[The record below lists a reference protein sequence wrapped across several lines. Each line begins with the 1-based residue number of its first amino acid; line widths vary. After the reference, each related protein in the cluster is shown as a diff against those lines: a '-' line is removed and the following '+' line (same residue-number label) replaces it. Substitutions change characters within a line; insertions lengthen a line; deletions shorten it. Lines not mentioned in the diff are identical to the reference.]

1 MVFGECIFEENA
13 RIVPNFGD
21 DLMYRHMP
29 AIPGTVK
36 ADHTASEVE
45 SNLKPVTESASEKV
59 EKRDILV
66 AGSLAIDLSCD
77 YSPLAGESTTTTTP
91 VPQTSNPAV
100 IGQSLGGVGHNVAI
114 AASRVGSSVLF
125 CSVVGD
131 DLSGRAAL
139 SALQAENLATK
150 GVQMLSAS
158 SGRTA
163 QYVAINDTKKDLVM
177 AMADMGIMELPEDKL
192 DFDVLWEPMINRTKP
207 RWVVVDANWSPA
219 VLAKWIA
226 LAKKYG
232 VRVAFE
238 PVSIAKSRRLL
249 AAIRDSD
256 AVPNNTVSL
265 AAPNQL
271 ELSAMYM
278 AARERGLLESDNWF
292 DVIDAM
298 GISSSGSRERLVF
311 MTSADLVDQGIPQQ
325 SIQLLP
331 YVPCIITKL
340 GVQGVLLTQLLRAGD
355 PRLTSPEASPYILSR
370 GIGSDLIGGVYIRHF
385 PPAAVLEQGDIISVN
400 GAGDTLLGV
409 IVAGLAKGA
418 VGGQVE
424 DVLPIAQEASLRT
437 LKSAGGVSDDL
448 GGLGL

>member
-1 MVFGECIFEENA
+1 MTGECIVEKQA

-21 DLMYRHMP
+21 CLMYRHMP
-29 AIPGTVK
+29 AIPETVK
-36 ADHTASEVE
+36 ADHTASEVK
-45 SNLKPVTESASEKV
+45 SNLKPATEGAPGKV
-59 EKRDILV
+59 EKAEVLV

-77 YSPLAGESTTTTTP
+77 YSPLVGESTTTTTP

-114 AASRVGSSVLF
+114 AASRVGSSVLL

-131 DLSGRAAL
+131 DLNGRAAL
-139 SALQAENLATK
+139 SALQAENLATE

-163 QYVAINDTKKDLVM
+163 QYVAINDTQKDLVV
-177 AMADMGIMELPEDKL
+177 AMADMGIMELPEDRL
-192 DFDVLWEPMINRTKP
+192 DFEGFWEPIISRTKP
-207 RWVVVDANWSPA
+207 RWVVADANWSPA

-226 LAKKYG
+226 VATKHG
-232 VRVAFE
+232 ARVAFE
-238 PVSIAKSRRLL
+238 PVSTAKSRRLL

-271 ELSAMYM
+271 ELSTMYM

-292 DVIDAM
+292 NVIDAM
-298 GISSSGSRERLVF
+298 GIPSSGARERLVF

-331 YVPCIITKL
+331 FIPCIITKL
-340 GVQGVLLTQLLRAGD
+340 GAQGVLLTQILRAGD

-370 GIGSDLIGGVYIRHF
+370 GIGSDPVGGVYMRHF
-385 PPAAVLEQGDIISVN
+385 PPAAVLEQGDIVSVN

-418 VGGQVE
+418 TDRQVE

>member
-1 MVFGECIFEENA
+1 
-13 RIVPNFGD
+13 
-21 DLMYRHMP
+21 MP
-29 AIPGTVK
+29 VIPETVK
-36 ADHTASEVE
+36 ADQTASEVK
-45 SNLKPVTESASEKV
+45 SNLKPATEGAPGKIEKLEV
-59 EKRDILV
+59 LV

-91 VPQTSNPAV
+91 IPQTSNPAF
-100 IGQSLGGVGHNVAI
+100 IGQSLGGVGHNVSI

-125 CSVVGD
+125 CSIVGD

-139 SALQAENLATK
+139 SALQAENLATE

-163 QYVAINDTKKDLVM
+163 QYVAINDTQKDLVV

-192 DFDVLWEPMINRTKP
+192 DFEGFWEPIISRTKP

-219 VLAKWIA
+219 VLAKWITM
-226 LAKKYG
+226 AKKHG
-232 VRVAFE
+232 ACVAFE
-238 PVSIAKSRRLL
+238 PVSTAKSRRLL

-256 AVPNNTVSL
+256 VVPNNTVSL
-265 AAPNQL
+265 ATPNQL
-271 ELSAMYM
+271 ELSTMYM

-292 DVIDAM
+292 NVIDAM
-298 GISSSGSRERLVF
+298 GIPSSGARERLVY

-331 YVPCIITKL
+331 FVPCIITKL
-340 GVQGVLLTQLLRAGD
+340 GAQGVLLTQLLRAGD

-370 GIGSDLIGGVYIRHF
+370 GLGSDLVGGVYMRHF
-385 PPAAVLEQGDIISVN
+385 PPAAVLEQEDIVSVN

-418 VGGQVE
+418 GDKQVE
-424 DVLPIAQEASLRT
+424 DVLSIAQEASLRT
-437 LKSAGGVSDDL
+437 LKSVGGVSGDL
-448 GGLGL
+448 GGLSL

>member
-1 MVFGECIFEENA
+1 
-13 RIVPNFGD
+13 
-21 DLMYRHMP
+21 MYRHMP
-29 AIPGTVK
+29 AIPETVK
-36 ADHTASEVE
+36 ADRTASEVK
-45 SNLKPVTESASEKV
+45 SNMKPVPEGVPGEV
-59 EKRDILV
+59 EKAEVLV
-66 AGSLAIDLSCD
+66 AGSLAIDFSCD
-77 YSPLAGESTTTTTP
+77 YFPLAGESTTTTTP

-139 SALQAENLATK
+139 SALQAENLATE

-163 QYVAINDTKKDLVM
+163 QYVAINDTHKDLVV

-192 DFDVLWEPMINRTKP
+192 DFEGFWDPIIGRTKP

-226 LAKKYG
+226 VATKHG
-232 VRVAFE
+232 ARIAFE
-238 PVSIAKSRRLL
+238 PVSTAKSCRLL
-249 AAIRDSD
+249 AVIRDSD
-256 AVPNNTVSL
+256 AVPNNTISL

-271 ELSAMYM
+271 ELSTMYM

-292 DVIDAM
+292 NVIDAM
-298 GISSSGSRERLVF
+298 GIPSSGARERLVF

-331 YVPCIITKL
+331 FIPCIITKL
-340 GVQGVLLTQLLRAGD
+340 GAQGVLLTQLLRVGD
-355 PRLTSPEASPYILSR
+355 PRLTSSEASPYILSR
-370 GIGSDLIGGVYIRHF
+370 SLGSDLVGGVYMRHF
-385 PPAAVLEQGDIISVN
+385 PPAAVLERGDIVSVN

-418 VGGQVE
+418 TDRQVE

-437 LKSAGGVSDDL
+437 LKSASGVSDDL
-448 GGLGL
+448 GVLGL

>member
-1 MVFGECIFEENA
+1 M
-13 RIVPNFGD
+13 
-21 DLMYRHMP
+21 
-29 AIPGTVK
+29 
-36 ADHTASEVE
+36 
-45 SNLKPVTESASEKV
+45 
-59 EKRDILV
+59 
-66 AGSLAIDLSCD
+66 
-77 YSPLAGESTTTTTP
+77 
-91 VPQTSNPAV
+91 
-100 IGQSLGGVGHNVAI
+100 
-114 AASRVGSSVLF
+114 
-125 CSVVGD
+125 
-131 DLSGRAAL
+131 
-139 SALQAENLATK
+139 
-150 GVQMLSAS
+150 
-158 SGRTA
+158 
-163 QYVAINDTKKDLVM
+163 
-177 AMADMGIMELPEDKL
+177 
-192 DFDVLWEPMINRTKP
+192 
-207 RWVVVDANWSPA
+207 
-219 VLAKWIA
+219 LAKWIA